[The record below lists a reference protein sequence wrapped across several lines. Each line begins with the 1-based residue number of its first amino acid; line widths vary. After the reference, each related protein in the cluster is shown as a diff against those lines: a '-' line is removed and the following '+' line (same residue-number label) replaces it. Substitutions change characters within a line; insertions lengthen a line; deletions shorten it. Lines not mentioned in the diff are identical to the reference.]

1 MGANANQTV
10 AVNFGDVAINNID
23 VTMTTESADSRD
35 QPLFSFSKNGVAT
48 TLAADD
54 VLTYKVTGTNTN
66 SLYNE
71 GATVYGI
78 LTGATISASAAHRA
92 GSGHG
97 WVNDSEYLP
106 TDGFETYSGSMT
118 SLARAHTSATSVMR
132 LQPGTPGDPQ
142 PTFTLCNIR
151 VTRGTHA
158 IIATTDITTS
168 DLAAQAV
175 GRVDLAIN
183 AANTTRASLGAS
195 MSWLDYASDKLANV
209 VQNSAAARSRITN
222 TDYVAETTELAR
234 MRIIDRASAAVMAQ
248 ANQSKKQVLS
258 FLRPGL

>member
-1 MGANANQTV
+1 
-10 AVNFGDVAINNID
+10 
-23 VTMTTESADSRD
+23 
-35 QPLFSFSKNGVAT
+35 
-48 TLAADD
+48 
-54 VLTYKVTGTNTN
+54 
-66 SLYNE
+66 
-71 GATVYGI
+71 
-78 LTGATISASAAHRA
+78 
-92 GSGHG
+92 
-97 WVNDSEYLP
+97 
-106 TDGFETYSGSMT
+106 
-118 SLARAHTSATSVMR
+118 
-132 LQPGTPGDPQ
+132 
-142 PTFTLCNIR
+142 
-151 VTRGTHA
+151 
-158 IIATTDITTS
+158 
-168 DLAAQAV
+168 LAAQAV